1 MNKLIIFY
9 DPSFPYAGDRP
20 DTASLDKLQ
29 GAGRIAKTAEQ
40 LSAWLAEADG
50 KGCFVNLH
58 APYFPK
64 EAWLAIAA
72 YLRSGG
78 GLLSV
83 GEAPFR
89 IPVRQVGGLWAA
101 EQEQTSYHQELLI
114 HEAMRVDGS
123 AIQQYAGS
131 EEWPLAAQAARTWK
145 QGDTASLILHVT
157 RQSDLPHEGGT
168 AGPMDAHIYPL
179 IKGLSAEGREIAA
192 PVVLLEHTKGL
203 YAGGRWIMANQ
214 RTSAAFWEAQGAASL
229 AAWAKF
235 CAAGV
240 TELWLKPSYASYD
253 EGDRPA
259 LKVQL
264 QRLHPQERDMAL
276 NWELLLTVRRSWTY
290 AGEPPAAGTT
300 EGLTRDKGSSIEA
313 LDSQQPAVADGSA
326 AIQSE
331 LSAAADAAGQPLWQ
345 HRWRVQA
352 GRELHV
358 EQLRVPLP
366 LTPGFYTAVLE
377 AITESGERRVLRQGF
392 WCRDEKLLSAG
403 KYLTCDR
410 DYFMRDGEPLP
421 IVGMTYMTSD
431 VARKF
436 IFLPNAAVWD
446 RDMETMKRAG
456 INLIRTGIWT
466 AYRNVMY
473 ADGHPSEEVLRAL
486 DAFFLTAKKHGLEVT
501 FTFFAFTPEAWEG
514 VNPYLD
520 PRSIEAQKRFISS
533 IVARHRE
540 SKHVHWDLIN
550 EPSMFD
556 PKRIFE
562 GPRTAGDSYEREAF
576 QSWLR
581 KRHYDSID
589 LLQQR
594 WGMSSTQLPSFESID
609 CPEHEEIN
617 FDIQDMRSGKK
628 GTRWLDY
635 TLFTMEQMNGWAAR
649 MREALQAAQPKQLV
663 TIGQDEALAWNRP
676 SPFFYAEAVDYTTN
690 HSWWLNDQ
698 LVWDGLFAKT
708 PDKPNLI
715 QETGI
720 MYVET
725 PDGRAKRSEEELRD
739 LLERKYAYSF
749 STGGA
754 GAVQWLW
761 NTNFYMNNVNESNIG
776 ALRADGTEKPEAD
789 VSYDFG
795 QFMASIRSL
804 FVSRQLEDV
813 AVVFPYS
820 NDFGNR
826 KLAAEATARLTRV
839 LCYELKQ
846 HFRAVSEYELE
857 SLMTHPAKL
866 IAVPSPHNFSRQ
878 AFDRLLDIVRATGSK
893 LLFTGPM
900 HLDEYWHPVERQALW
915 NRVEATEEDTK
926 LWGKEPHGVS
936 LSNVQREEAFRIGE
950 QQYKLSYG
958 QRKIAKLFKERTTA
972 DGSGPEGLTRLALG
986 SGQLYWCGQPVECN
1000 DRTEPIAELY
1010 RYMLQESGAQR
1021 ELVWHDGADNSG
1033 LYGKKLTFAQG
1044 QLYIFV
1050 SEFGYAAPVRVTDP
1064 LHGQTYSFEV
1074 PAGRI
1079 VMFAADR
1086 AGKLLSVYRQMP
1098 ITVS

>member
-1 MNKLIIFY
+1 MSKLIIFY
-9 DPSFPYAGDRP
+9 DPSFPYVGEHP
-20 DTASLDKLQ
+20 DEASLDKLRE
-29 GAGRIAKTAEQ
+29 AGELAGTAEQ
-40 LSAWLAEADG
+40 LSAELAAANG
-50 KGCFVNLH
+50 TGCFINLH
-58 APYFPK
+58 APCFPK
-64 EAWLAIAA
+64 AAWPDITA
-72 YLRSGG
+72 YLRNGG

-89 IPVRQVGGLWAA
+89 IPVSGKPGDWEPEL
-101 EQEQTSYHQELLI
+101 EQSSYHQELLI
-114 HEAMRVDGS
+114 HEVMRVNGS
-123 AIQQYAGS
+123 PIERYIGS
-131 EEWPLAAQAARTWK
+131 EEWPLAEQAAKSWER
-145 QGDTASLILHVT
+145 GDTASLILHVT

-179 IKGLSAEGREIAA
+179 IKGISADGRELAA
-192 PVVLLEHTKGL
+192 PVVLIEHTKGR
-203 YAGGRWIMANQ
+203 YAGGRWMMVNQ
-214 RTSAAFWEAQGAASL
+214 RVGSAFWAKQGAASL
-229 AAWAKF
+229 AAWAAH

-240 TELWLKPSYASYD
+240 TELWLKPSYACYD
-253 EGDRPA
+253 EGDRPS
-259 LKVQL
+259 LKLQL
-264 QRLHPQERDMAL
+264 QRLHPQERSL
-276 NWELLLTVRRSWTY
+276 PLKWLLQLTVSRSWTY
-290 AGEPPAAGTT
+290 PGEASAAKLSGETAAGN
-300 EGLTRDKGSSIEA
+300 SSA
-313 LDSQQPAVADGSA
+313 LETAAPQLLQQPP
-326 AIQSE
+326 Q
-331 LSAAADAAGQPLWQ
+331 LLWE
-345 HRWRVQA
+345 HRWTATA
-352 GRELHV
+352 GRELQV
-358 EQLRVPLP
+358 EPLRVPVE

-377 AITESGERRVLRQGF
+377 AVSESGERRVIRQGF
-392 WCRDEKLLSAG
+392 WCRDEQLLTAG
-403 KYLTCDR
+403 DFLTCDR
-410 DYFMRDGEPLP
+410 DYFIKDGQPLP

-446 RDMETMKRAG
+446 RDMEMMKRAG

-466 AYRNVMY
+466 AYRHAMF

-533 IVARHRE
+533 IVVRHRE

-556 PKRIFE
+556 PNRIFE

-581 KRHYDSID
+581 ERHGGSID

-594 WGMSSTQLPSFESID
+594 WGMSSTQLPSFESIQ

-617 FDIQDMRSGKK
+617 FDVQDMRSGKK

-635 TLFTMEQMNGWAAR
+635 TLFTMEQMNRWALR
-649 MREALQAAQPKQLV
+649 MREALRVAQPKQLV

-676 SPFFYAEAVDYTTN
+676 SPLFYAEAVDYTTN

-761 NTNFYMNNVNESNIG
+761 NTNFYMDNVNESNIG

-789 VSYDFG
+789 VSYHFG
-795 QFMASIRSL
+795 SFMAAIRSL

-846 HFRAVSEYELE
+846 HFRAVSEYNLE

-866 IAVPSPHNFSRQ
+866 IAVPSPHNFSVE
-878 AFDRLLDIVRATGSK
+878 AFDRLLEIVRATGST

-900 HLDEYWHPVERQALW
+900 HLDEYWHPASRSALW
-915 NRVEATEEDTK
+915 GAVDSGREQSADKPRLDTT
-926 LWGKEPHGVS
+926 
-936 LSNVQREEAFRIGE
+936 LSNVQREEGFRIGD

-958 QRKIAKLFKERTTA
+958 QRKIAKLYKEHTAA
-972 DGSGPEGLTRLALG
+972 DGPGPEPLIRLPLG
-986 SGQLYWCGQPVECN
+986 AGQLYWCGQPVECN

-1010 RYMLQESGAQR
+1010 RHLLQESGAGQ
-1021 ELVWHDGADNSG
+1021 ELIWHEGGDNSG
-1033 LYGKKLTFAQG
+1033 LYGKKLAFAEG

-1050 SEFGYAAPVRVTDP
+1050 SEYGYDAPVRITDP
-1064 LHGQTYSFEV
+1064 LHGHAYSFEV
-1074 PAGRI
+1074 PAGRTF
-1079 VMFAADR
+1079 MFAADR
-1086 AGKLLSVYRQMP
+1086 SGKLLAVYRQLSV
-1098 ITVS
+1098 TSSSNNCCS